1 MDPAFLFDRSRDE
14 AFWRRLVVQESIANQ
29 TFETPEQF
37 SHVIESLFSERD
49 SCLRI
54 ASECGQFLLHLFDVS
69 QAECQSMRA
78 QCEMLSLSNTSLEA
92 SVAEKKSEIAHLLHK
107 NGTLADHLRQA
118 ELKIIQLQKSAG
130 KSSSTYQPSSSLT
143 SAEGDNFLSQTNSSH
158 TSTIQTLRKQLKK
171 TSSRNADLESR
182 IQALLEQI
190 QLLKESKTWLDSKIS
205 EAAASNTFVQEAT
218 HSNPNDPSTNE
229 SIMLSLLQEL
239 TNANAKLSADLK
251 ETRVFLEASQ
261 AQVSSMALHIEE
273 LQHQDFFPHSLENPE
288 TSLAHE
294 LDQSM
299 QHAGD
304 LSLDRSRG
312 EDDDEGFDTEES
324 ASSPGTGV
332 NTKAGTSLPRHL
344 ETEWSRGLK
353 AQKGDAPFRSASLNG
368 RDVSQTP
375 STKMNSATKTMMATL
390 NSCAASLHARLLG
403 ADTVAINRRLR
414 RAFDL
419 AELTRLSHSVIT
431 NIESDIENLMQRF
444 PTANAHTS
452 STSNS
457 RSSLNEGGT
466 SYHDQ
471 LTTLIHPTVK
481 TIQTL
486 LRTVAQLKRSMN
498 DLSLAYFEVVASKAE
513 NEISNQER
521 GRKAAS
527 ALTTKQSMILS
538 RNSSSRRSRSIL
550 AVAETVSAVGSLAQK
565 LQRMVSN
572 PGLGNAFQ
580 PTFALKAVKQ
590 VSDRQL
596 TLEPLA
602 SPEGAIGERYLSMI
616 SMHSPVS
623 RGESNVL
630 GGVLDALAPPLL
642 PQPKFFFGES
652 GIGEFESS
660 AREETKNTPMHAV
673 GSPKSIESSS
683 SQAAE
688 IEAYD
693 SQETPKGEPRKR
705 IDVQT
710 NILVVA
716 TDVEAE
722 EDPLSVN
729 DFQDPPPDH
738 PYWKLRHARHGGEE
752 DFQDPPPDH
761 PYWKTGGAGS
771 SHSFGEFI
779 SSLLPG
785 SSKNVGK
792 QRD

>member
-78 QCEMLSLSNTSLEA
+78 QCETLSLSNTSLEA

-107 NGTLADHLRQA
+107 NGSLADHLRQA
-118 ELKIIQLQKSAG
+118 ELKIIQLQKSAA
-130 KSSSTYQPSSSLT
+130 KSSSTHQPSSSLT
-143 SAEGDNFLSQTNSSH
+143 SAEGDNFPSQTNSSH
-158 TSTIQTLRKQLKK
+158 TNTIQTLRKQLKK

-190 QLLKESKTWLDSKIS
+190 QMLKESKTWLDSKIS
-205 EAAASNTFVQEAT
+205 EAAASNNFEQEAI
-218 HSNPNDPSTNE
+218 HSKPSDQSSNE
-229 SIMLSLLQEL
+229 NIMLSLLQEL

-273 LQHQDFFPHSLENPE
+273 LQHQDFFPHDVGNPE
-288 TSLAHE
+288 SSLAHE
-294 LDQSM
+294 LDQSL
-299 QHAGD
+299 QHAAD
-304 LSLDRSRG
+304 SSLERSR
-312 EDDDEGFDTEES
+312 EDEDDEGFDTEES
-324 ASSPGTGV
+324 ASSPGAGGF
-332 NTKAGTSLPRHL
+332 NAKAGTSLPRHL

-353 AQKGDAPFRSASLNG
+353 SQKAEAPFRSASLNG

-375 STKMNSATKTMMATL
+375 SSKMNSATKTMMATL

-444 PTANAHTS
+444 PTVTTHS
-452 STSNS
+452 SSSNS
-457 RSSLNEGGT
+457 RSSLNEGVT

-498 DLSLAYFEVVASKAE
+498 DLSLAYFEVVANKAE
-513 NEISNQER
+513 NELSNQER

-538 RNSSSRRSRSIL
+538 RTSSSRRSRSIL
-550 AVAETVSAVGSLAQK
+550 AVAETVSAVGSLAQR

-572 PGLGNAFQ
+572 PGLANAFQ
-580 PTFALKAVKQ
+580 PTVGLKAVKQ
-590 VSDRQL
+590 VSDRQP
-596 TLEPLA
+596 TAEPLG
-602 SPEGAIGERYLSMI
+602 SPEATPGERYLSMI

-623 RGESNVL
+623 RGESNML
-630 GGVLDALAPPLL
+630 AGVLDALAPPLL
-642 PQPKFFFGES
+642 PQPKFFSGES
-652 GIGEFESS
+652 GNGESEAS
-660 AREETKNTPMHAV
+660 AREEIKHTPIHAV
-673 GSPKSIESSS
+673 GSPKSIESST
-683 SQAAE
+683 SQSAT
-688 IEAYD
+688 IDD
-693 SQETPKGEPRKR
+693 SPETPKGEPRKR
-705 IDVQT
+705 IDVQA
-710 NILVVA
+710 NIGVVA

-722 EDPLSVN
+722 EDPHSVD

-738 PYWKLRHARHGGEE
+738 PYWKIGHAKHGGEE
-752 DFQDPPPDH
+752 DFEDPPPDH
-761 PYWKTGGAGS
+761 PYWKAGGAGA

-785 SSKNVGK
+785 SSKNMAK

>member
-78 QCEMLSLSNTSLEA
+78 QCETLSLSNTSLEA
-92 SVAEKKSEIAHLLHK
+92 SVAEKKSEIVHLLHK
-107 NGTLADHLRQA
+107 NGSLADHLRQA
-118 ELKIIQLQKSAG
+118 ELKIIQLQKSAA
-130 KSSSTYQPSSSLT
+130 KSSSTHQPSSSLT
-143 SAEGDNFLSQTNSSH
+143 SAEGDNFPSQTNSSH
-158 TSTIQTLRKQLKK
+158 TNTIQTLRKQLKK

-190 QLLKESKTWLDSKIS
+190 QMLKESKTWLDSKIS
-205 EAAASNTFVQEAT
+205 EVAASNNFEQEAI
-218 HSNPNDPSTNE
+218 HSKPSDQSTNE
-229 SIMLSLLQEL
+229 NIMLSLLQEL

-273 LQHQDFFPHSLENPE
+273 LQHQDFFPHDLGNPE
-288 TSLAHE
+288 SSLAHE

-299 QHAGD
+299 QLAGD
-304 LSLDRSRG
+304 SSLERSRG
-312 EDDDEGFDTEES
+312 EDDDEGFDTEGS
-324 ASSPGTGV
+324 ASSPGTGGF
-332 NTKAGTSLPRHL
+332 NAKAGTSLPRHL

-353 AQKGDAPFRSASLNG
+353 SQKAEAPFRSASLNG

-375 STKMNSATKTMMATL
+375 SSKMNNATKTMMATL

-444 PTANAHTS
+444 PTATTHNS
-452 STSNS
+452 SSNS
-457 RSSLNEGGT
+457 RSSLNEGVT

-486 LRTVAQLKRSMN
+486 LRTVAQLKRSVN

-513 NEISNQER
+513 NELSNQER
-521 GRKAAS
+521 GRKVAS

-538 RNSSSRRSRSIL
+538 RTSSSRRSRSIL

-572 PGLGNAFQ
+572 PGLANAFQ
-580 PTFALKAVKQ
+580 PTLGLKAVKQ
-590 VSDRQL
+590 VSDRQP
-596 TLEPLA
+596 TAEPLG
-602 SPEGAIGERYLSMI
+602 SPEVTPGERYLSMI
-616 SMHSPVS
+616 SMPSPVS
-623 RGESNVL
+623 RGESNML
-630 GGVLDALAPPLL
+630 AGVLDALAPPLL
-642 PQPKFFFGES
+642 PQPKFLSGES
-652 GIGEFESS
+652 GNCESE
-660 AREETKNTPMHAV
+660 ARDEIKHTPIHLV
-673 GSPKSIESSS
+673 GSPKSIESST
-683 SQAAE
+683 SQSAT
-688 IEAYD
+688 IEARYD
-693 SQETPKGEPRKR
+693 SLETPKGEPRKR
-705 IDVQT
+705 TDVQA
-710 NILVVA
+710 NIEVVA

-722 EDPLSVN
+722 EDPHPVD

-738 PYWKLRHARHGGEE
+738 PYWKIGHAKHGGEE
-752 DFQDPPPDH
+752 DFEDPPPDH
-761 PYWKTGGAGS
+761 PYWKAGGAGS

-779 SSLLPG
+779 SSLLPS
-785 SSKNVGK
+785 SSKNVAK